1 MPAQRLLMLSLLLSL
16 SPGVKAQTDPL
27 VQVLQH
33 RHCPQCH
40 LSDADLVHAQLN
52 DANLR
57 GAQLQRANLSQARLD
72 GADLSN
78 SNLSYTNLRGA
89 SLRGADL
96 RGSRLYG
103 TDLRDADLNGAQLDP
118 QALEQTH
125 WSGAQGISQGAQPR
139 QPAQRRGGG
148 GPVRPLACGRTAVW
162 GSDPGQPTGTAELGG
177 AWPEPRGTGKT

>member
-33 RHCPQCH
+33 RHCPQCR

-118 QALEQTH
+118 QALVQTH
-125 WSGAQGISQGAQPR
+125 WSGAQGISQGR
-139 QPAQRRGGG
+139 QRQRTWVGACRLSMLTKLTRWTLDLRALT
-148 GPVRPLACGRTAVW
+148 PWICSARANHCPPLR
-162 GSDPGQPTGTAELGG
+162 
-177 AWPEPRGTGKT
+177 

>member
-16 SPGVKAQTDPL
+16 SPCVKAQTDPL

-33 RHCPQCH
+33 RHCPQCR

-78 SNLSYTNLRGA
+78 SNLSHTNLRGA

-118 QALEQTH
+118 QALEQQTRACDCH
-125 WSGAQGISQGAQPR
+125 GLLSEEGIGAIEVMAVQRPLQALQPR
-139 QPAQRRGGG
+139 
-148 GPVRPLACGRTAVW
+148 
-162 GSDPGQPTGTAELGG
+162 
-177 AWPEPRGTGKT
+177 